1 MSCQPRGP
9 VDDCCNRPPVER
21 HQSFIF
27 GNAGNDAR
35 VEHLAARCALNVV
48 FEVGKHLEVM
58 RNFRIELAEEI
69 VKRVGQISIV
79 AERFQPL
86 LKLLYAMLD
95 YVGNRLALSFL

>member
-1 MSCQPRGP
+1 
-9 VDDCCNRPPVER
+9 
-21 HQSFIF
+21 
-27 GNAGNDAR
+27 
-35 VEHLAARCALNVV
+35 
-48 FEVGKHLEVM
+48 M